1 MPKSPEVGTRPWSS
15 VHLNAIRG
23 AAALIVL
30 LGHTRSLFFSSITA
44 NGGPTQAANYVARG
58 NRATVGEEAVI
69 IFFVLSG
76 YLVGGSVLRS
86 VKNGTWSWTDYLFK
100 RITRLWV
107 VLLPALAFGLALDV
121 LGMHLFGSAASIYAG
136 PATSLVPHDLSAR
149 LTWKVI
155 AANAFFLQGI
165 LSPTAGTN
173 NSLWSLA
180 YEWWYYLQF
189 PLLILAFSKGSK
201 PFIRVLYLGLLLGS
215 AFFVGNDIM
224 TLFPCWLLGAAIA
237 TIPVRKLSRSFA
249 IPSLAFSISALCLV
263 KMFDLSKYGAAWCA
277 AIACALILFCA
288 VRQPGR
294 CSNVLYQRVAGFF
307 SDISYTLYLIHL
319 PLAIFICALVNRPW
333 HYYSVSLPNII
344 TFLLMNA
351 VLVVAAYVFY
361 GIFEG
366 NTDRVR
372 RALTYKTRKTGIF
385 TYSDENR
392 RSKRGV
398 DEHLLVPNESQSHT
412 GPSRLRAQGSLD

>member
-1 MPKSPEVGTRPWSS
+1 MPKPNEIGTRSWGS

-30 LGHTRSLFFSSITA
+30 LGHTRGLFFSSLTA
-44 NGGPTQAANYVARG
+44 SGGTPQAAASYVAQID
-58 NRATVGEEAVI
+58 RATVGEEAVI

-86 VKNGTWSWTDYLFK
+86 VKNGTWSWKDYLFK

-107 VLLPALAFGLALDV
+107 VLIPALIFGICLDF
-121 LGMHLFGSAASIYAG
+121 LGMHYFGSDASIYAG
-136 PATSLVPHDLSAR
+136 PASSLVPHDLPAR

-189 PLLILAFSKGSK
+189 PLLILAFAKATK
-201 PFIRVLYLGLLLGS
+201 PLLRVLYLALLLGS
-215 AFFVGNDIM
+215 TFFVGSEIVSF
-224 TLFPCWLLGAAIA
+224 FPTWLLGAAIA
-237 TIPVRKLSRSFA
+237 AIPVTSLSRRFVAPLLVLSVS
-249 IPSLAFSISALCLV
+249 SLLLI
-263 KMFDLSKYGAAWCA
+263 KRFDLSRYSAAWWV
-277 AIACALILFCA
+277 AIAFSVILFCA
-288 VRQPGR
+288 VRHKGR
-294 CSNVLYQRVAGFF
+294 CESIVYQRVAGFF

-319 PLAIFICALVNRPW
+319 PLAIFICALIDRPW
-333 HYYSVSLPNII
+333 HYYPLSISN
-344 TFLLMNA
+344 TGMFLLMNA
-351 VLVVAAYVFY
+351 GLIAAAYVFY
-361 GIFEG
+361 GMFEG

-372 RALTYKTRKTGIF
+372 RLLDSRADSPSMVSF
-385 TYSDENR
+385 
-392 RSKRGV
+392 GV
-398 DEHLLVPNESQSHT
+398 ERP
-412 GPSRLRAQGSLD
+412 

>member
-1 MPKSPEVGTRPWSS
+1 MPKSPVVGTRPWSS

-30 LGHTRSLFFSSITA
+30 LGHTRSLFFSSFTA
-44 NGGPTQAANYVARG
+44 MSGPTTQAGNDIARS
-58 NRATVGEEAVI
+58 NRPTIGEEAVI

-76 YLVGGSVLRS
+76 YLVGGSVIRS
-86 VKNGTWSWTDYLFK
+86 VKNGTWSWKSYLFK

-107 VLLPALAFGLALDV
+107 VLIPALFFGISLDI
-121 LGMHLFGSAASIYAG
+121 LGMHLFGSPTSIYAA
-136 PATSLVPHDLSAR
+136 PPSTLVPHDLATR
-149 LTWKVI
+149 LSWKVI
-155 AANAFFLQGI
+155 VANATFLQRI
-165 LSPTAGTN
+165 LAPTAGTN

-189 PLLILAFSKGSK
+189 PMLVLAFSKGSK

-249 IPSLAFSISALCLV
+249 IPLLAFSISALCLV

-333 HYYSVSLPNII
+333 HYYSVSLPNISM
-344 TFLLMNA
+344 FLLMNA
-351 VLVVAAYVFY
+351 AVVVAASLFY
-361 GIFEG
+361 KLFEG

-372 RALTYKTRKTGIF
+372 QALANKNEDAGVLELSLESSEARARFG
-385 TYSDENR
+385 
-392 RSKRGV
+392 
-398 DEHLLVPNESQSHT
+398 
-412 GPSRLRAQGSLD
+412 